1 MYLSKDS
8 LNCDI
13 VSAKSSE
20 MNILVPHEED
30 EYVSVKYKRQMDTV
44 VLSDSTSPFMCQNLP
59 DVLVLPTLFLVVPQR
74 ELPVPEQFKT
84 IWNGSKLVTEPTE
97 IAG

>member
-20 MNILVPHEED
+20 MNILVPQGED
-30 EYVSVKYKRQMDTV
+30 EYVSVKDKRQMDTV
-44 VLSDSTSPFMCQNLP
+44 VLSDSFMCQNLP

-84 IWNGSKLVTEPTE
+84 VWNGSKLVTEPTE